1 MNTVQESK
9 SWMIQ
14 RRQLLD
20 GYDSIHSLTLTK
32 SFYGDFPD
40 SELWNDR
47 KLWFHLLCTLFSEL
61 TFMMFEVYNFITKE
75 TFFEALLSLT
85 ICLISIL
92 VLTRTYVF
100 YTGLR
105 TIRRLYFKPEVFHSN
120 KHRPVGSLTRL
131 KEVTQHGRNVGFWCL
146 VVFIANDIAWL
157 IFPLASPIMEL
168 ISGTNKTYDEL
179 IPMYPSVM
187 PVQVP
192 WLRKEIKYLYDL
204 VVGVV
209 NTMPWVGSIV
219 IYYSIVNLLRTQH
232 EILCSSL
239 FPTSVDRGDDD
250 MNPIHLKLWIED
262 HVLLRKMIFELRELM
277 SPTLAVTVVANFFM
291 IGLSMLAL
299 MSQPVDSDGS
309 VSDKIT
315 YYFTFGMYTC
325 SCLNDLFVHCW
336 LSSVISDC
344 GDQLRAALYES
355 NWDSDLKRCSED
367 IVVPLMLCGKK
378 IQLTAFGMIPIQIQT
393 FIEVLRLSYSYYT
406 LLSST
411 GD

>member
-40 SELWNDR
+40 SKLWNDR

-120 KHRPVGSLTRL
+120 KHRPVSSLTRL
-131 KEVTQHGRNVGFWCL
+131 KE
-146 VVFIANDIAWL
+146 
-157 IFPLASPIMEL
+157 
-168 ISGTNKTYDEL
+168 
-179 IPMYPSVM
+179 
-187 PVQVP
+187 
-192 WLRKEIKYLYDL
+192 
-204 VVGVV
+204 
-209 NTMPWVGSIV
+209 
-219 IYYSIVNLLRTQH
+219 
-232 EILCSSL
+232 
-239 FPTSVDRGDDD
+239 
-250 MNPIHLKLWIED
+250 
-262 HVLLRKMIFELRELM
+262 
-277 SPTLAVTVVANFFM
+277 
-291 IGLSMLAL
+291 
-299 MSQPVDSDGS
+299 
-309 VSDKIT
+309 
-315 YYFTFGMYTC
+315 
-325 SCLNDLFVHCW
+325 
-336 LSSVISDC
+336 

-393 FIEVLRLSYSYYT
+393 FIE
-406 LLSST
+406 
-411 GD
+411 